1 VTQYVLM
8 KRDLYENP
16 GHQGYTGIRDKA
28 GIWPVEEFAGHGIQV
43 KEKYTPNERD
53 SYALP
58 LEQAPEFTNECFHD
72 LSLAHLR
79 GKIDRLQEALTP
91 SGATKAAYIGEFSFD
106 IDDRNEDGEECS
118 RNVVVPWTTVKEIM
132 AVVRSRAEMKEAP

>member
-1 VTQYVLM
+1 MIKYVLL

-16 GHQGYTGIRDKA
+16 GHRGYTGIRDKA
-28 GIWPVEEFAGHGIQV
+28 GTWPADDFASHGIPI
-43 KEKYTPNERD
+43 KEKYTPKERD
-53 SYALP
+53 SYAIP
-58 LEQAPEFTNECFHD
+58 LDVAPEFTNECFHD

-79 GKIDRLQEALTP
+79 GKIDRLTEALTP

-106 IDDRNEDGEECS
+106 IEDRDEDGEECS

-132 AVVRSRAEMKEAP
+132 AAIRSRAEMKEAA

>member
-1 VTQYVLM
+1 MTQYVLL

-16 GHQGYTGIRDKA
+16 GHTGYTGIRDKA
-28 GIWPVEEFAGHGIQV
+28 GTWPAEDFASCGIPI
-43 KEKYTPNERD
+43 KEKYTPKERD
-53 SYALP
+53 SYAIP
-58 LEQAPEFTNECFHD
+58 FDAAPEFTNECFHD

-79 GKIDRLQEALTP
+79 GKIDRLQEAMTP

-106 IDDRNEDGEECS
+106 IEDRDEDGEECL

-132 AVVRSRAEMKEAP
+132 AAIRSRAEMKEAA

>member
-1 VTQYVLM
+1 MTQYVLL

-16 GHQGYTGIRDKA
+16 GHMGYTGIRDKA
-28 GIWPVEEFAGHGIQV
+28 GTWPAEDFAGHGIPI
-43 KEKYTPNERD
+43 KEKYTPKERD

-58 LEQAPEFTNECFHD
+58 LDQAPEFTNECYHD

-91 SGATKAAYIGEFSFD
+91 SGETKVAYIGEFNFD
-106 IDDRNEDGEECS
+106 IDDWDEHGQERS

-132 AVVRSRAEMKEAP
+132 GAIRARAEMKEAA